1 MKREADKIEVQDA
14 EENTEE
20 VIQDSEQEEEEEL
33 TKGQKIKAALIE
45 LAIYACIVVV
55 CIFFVP
61 RYVIQRTIVDGT
73 SMENTLQHK
82 DNLLVEKVSYLF
94 TDPDRFDV
102 VVFYPNGRE
111 AEEYYIKRVIGL
123 PGETIQII
131 GEDIYIDGEIL
142 EENYGKDPISYAG
155 IAEEPLTLGEDEY
168 FLVGDNR
175 TVSEDSRYANIGPV
189 EKEKNSRKSICSN
202 LSIFKIWFILMIRDN
217 YDTVIV
223 LLFLKRK
230 I

>member
-189 EKEKNSRKSICSN
+189 EKEKIAGKAFVRIYPFSKFGS
-202 LSIFKIWFILMIRDN
+202 F
-217 YDTVIV
+217 
-223 LLFLKRK
+223 
-230 I
+230 

>member
-1 MKREADKIEVQDA
+1 MENETNKLDTQDT
-14 EENTEE
+14 EENIEE

-33 TKGQKIKAALIE
+33 TRGQKIKAALIE

-55 CIFFVP
+55 CIFIVP

-73 SMENTLQHK
+73 SMESTLQHK

-94 TDPDRFDV
+94 TNPDRFDV

-111 AEEYYIKRVIGL
+111 AEDYYIKRVIGL

-131 GEDIYIDGEIL
+131 GEDIYIDGKIL
-142 EENYGKDPISYAG
+142 EENYGKDPITYAG
-155 IAEEPLTLGEDEY
+155 IAKEPLTLGDDEY

-189 EKEKNSRKSICSN
+189 EKEKIAGKAFVRIYPFSKFGS
-202 LSIFKIWFILMIRDN
+202 F
-217 YDTVIV
+217 
-223 LLFLKRK
+223 
-230 I
+230 